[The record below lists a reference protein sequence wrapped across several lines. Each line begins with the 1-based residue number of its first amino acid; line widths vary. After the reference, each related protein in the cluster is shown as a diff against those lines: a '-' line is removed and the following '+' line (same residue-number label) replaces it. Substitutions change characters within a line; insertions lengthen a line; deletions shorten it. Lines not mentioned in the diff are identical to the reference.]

1 MKSILQAIK
10 RPLATDPRY
19 TPYYNRLQ
27 WWLRG
32 RRYVTR
38 KVSACYQ
45 CMYQELAHLC
55 LQEQPA
61 MLLEFGCGDA
71 YLLRQIHA
79 RNTGIQL
86 FGCDFSHTQL
96 KEARNLLSEAN
107 FQYQDIRSTTYDDK
121 AFGVAIGVGVLMY
134 LTPRDLVRAL
144 AELRRISDTVISM
157 EMDCR
162 YLSKEKIEAFRG
174 ASDGRFDH
182 DYEKG
187 FRDAGFKNIQSRRI
201 DAFWDPQINTLGEMG
216 YGMIVAGG

>member
-1 MKSILQAIK
+1 MKAMLRAIK
-10 RPLATDPRY
+10 RRLATDSRY

-32 RRYVTR
+32 RRYATR
-38 KVSACYQ
+38 EISACHQ

-79 RNTGIQL
+79 RNPGTQL
-86 FGCDFSHTQL
+86 FGCDFSQTQL
-96 KEARNLLSEAN
+96 KEAQKLLPEAN
-107 FQYQDIRSTTYDDK
+107 LQYQDIRSTTYDNR
-121 AFGVAIGVGVLMY
+121 AFGVAIGVSVLMY
-134 LTPRDLVRAL
+134 LSPRDLVRAL
-144 AELRRISDTVISM
+144 TELRRISDTVISV

-162 YLSKEKIEAFRG
+162 YLSKEKIEAFRRV
-174 ASDGRFDH
+174 ADGRFDH

-187 FRDAGFKNIQSRRI
+187 FSDAGFKNIQSRRI
-201 DAFWDPQINTLGEMG
+201 DAFYDPQINTLKEMG
-216 YGMIVAGG
+216 FGMIVARG